1 MKPLSEQE
9 WREKIIDLVYDAIE
23 YGEEL
28 HTGHVKTDKEIK
40 KDFGK
45 LLSTVD
51 SIVDLILSDRQAWGE
66 YVIGTSSLS
75 MVMSP
80 AIRLKNGHIDTS
92 WTDEHDKYKA
102 AYIEDGLRAEQRQR
116 NQGEKK

>member
-1 MKPLSEQE
+1 MKPLSEKE
-9 WREKIIDLVYDAIE
+9 LREKLKSIIEKYNGSDPPAYPDEIE
-23 YGEEL
+23 EHL
-28 HTGHVKTDKEIK
+28 A
-40 KDFGK
+40 
-45 LLSTVD
+45 
-51 SIVDLILSDRQAWGE
+51 LILQERQAWGE

-116 NQGEKK
+116 NQGEKD

>member
-1 MKPLSEQE
+1 MKPLSEQDH
-9 WREKIIDLVYDAIE
+9 RDTIIHEQLLEILMPTFKASGYGVQKLDEAVSQIE
-23 YGEEL
+23 
-28 HTGHVKTDKEIK
+28 EI
-40 KDFGK
+40 
-45 LLSTVD
+45 
-51 SIVDLILSDRQAWGE
+51 ILSDRKAWGE

-102 AYIEDGLRAEQRQR
+102 AYIEDRLRAEQRQR
-116 NQGEKK
+116 NQG

>member
-1 MKPLSEQE
+1 MKPLSEKE
-9 WREKIIDLVYDAIE
+9 LREKL
-23 YGEEL
+23 L
-28 HTGHVKTDKEIK
+28 NHFTGGAPSYRAANES
-40 KDFGK
+40 GQAAARS
-45 LLSTVD
+45 LAEP
-51 SIVDLILSDRQAWGE
+51 ILEMWLQDRKAWGE

>member
-1 MKPLSEQE
+1 MKPLSEQALE
-9 WREKIIDLVYDAIE
+9 EEILVILRYPNGKRSPRNSIA
-23 YGEEL
+23 EEIR
-28 HTGHVKTDKEIK
+28 HEQAE
-40 KDFGK
+40 K
-45 LLSTVD
+45 LL
-51 SIVDLILSDRQAWGE
+51 DLILSDRKAYGE

>member
-1 MKPLSEQE
+1 MKPLSETE
-9 WREKIIDLVYDAIE
+9 LREKIQDIFNDCTSGWLITIKNFNGEDRSLESLENEIIDD
-23 YGEEL
+23 
-28 HTGHVKTDKEIK
+28 
-40 KDFGK
+40 
-45 LLSTVD
+45 
-51 SIVDLILSDRQAWGE
+51 ILTLTTQDRKAWGSE
-66 YVIGTSSLS
+66 LVLS

>member
-1 MKPLSEQE
+1 MKPLSEQALKE
-9 WREKIIDLVYDAIE
+9 AVLTILRYPNGKRPPRNSIAEEIRHGQAEKLVN
-23 YGEEL
+23 
-28 HTGHVKTDKEIK
+28 
-40 KDFGK
+40 
-45 LLSTVD
+45 
-51 SIVDLILSDRQAWGE
+51 LILSDRKAWGE

-116 NQGEKK
+116 NQEGNSK

>member
-1 MKPLSEQE
+1 MKPLSEKE
-9 WREKIIDLVYDAIE
+9 LREKIQDIFNDCTSGWLI
-23 YGEEL
+23 
-28 HTGHVKTDKEIK
+28 TI
-40 KDFGK
+40 KDFNGEDRS
-45 LLSTVD
+45 LESLENEIID
-51 SIVDLILSDRQAWGE
+51 DILTLTTQDRQAWGE